1 MSSVSALQK
10 KRNGVFQARFN
21 LPPTEELI
29 ADFMCALQQKI
40 LTQGRLYIS
49 QHYVAFHSKVFGA
62 ETSLVIPASDIT
74 GVSLAK
80 SLGVVPNAIKVYTT
94 YNVYWFG
101 SFVKRQEA
109 YALLVKVSKGE
120 RLGKEDMV
128 MEASRLSNAS
138 ADTGNGDAEE
148 RELSQQRRD
157 REERG
162 GGEDDDEEEQRPK
175 PKRKAKPTPV
185 KAKGKTARQ
194 RQADDEMEAEERDA
208 ADEEHNAD
216 DDHDGPSRRSKS
228 RTAAAAA
235 AASKKMNGK
244 SPVKMNGR
252 AAGGRKAARPPSD
265 DEEHRDEDEET
276 KEQENDHK
284 RADDSGSDINED
296 DEILNRL
303 RAAKRKAPGA
313 AGANS
318 GGIVLVGTLA
328 PPSSSS
334 SPAPTSPLP
343 PPPTTTLAPG
353 KKQKGDYSDIYL
365 YPPLTAPTDEKV
377 DSLAQRIRRQS
388 AALPI
393 AAAGRRFISEGAMR
407 RQGRWSVVDR
417 WVFLFSD
424 VLVLTKQIDRD
435 RWEMKQWMPL
445 NGLTVDCRPV
455 EQQPTMRKTKL
466 PHPFRLIYTPPTVLP
481 PPTSTPPPLVAAA
494 AEYTVSTDTK
504 EQQSQWTQR
513 LLLAIAAHHFN
524 SVPVYSS
531 AAVGAGSV
539 FPASMSYR
547 PFGWYYHFVLGGL
560 HQAVYDGDVKQVEA
574 LCNANE
580 DVIDS
585 DDMEGRGVLHICAA
599 KNDTTLIPLLLQ
611 HGADVKKKDR
621 DGYTAMH
628 IAAREGNLS
637 TLNALLSAPAV
648 EFDMLHNGDKSP
660 KQYRELSAV
669 WLCVLS
675 AQLEWQECL
684 NIILSLSKPALRRQ
698 LMDDRDDDGQTL
710 LEAAC
715 ASGLTRAIAVLVK
728 QGATIDLPNRQGLT
742 PLSLAAKRG
751 NKELIRELI
760 AQGAQPNLRF
770 IPQLSPPLLSSANVD
785 IATYLITVGAR
796 PSLKNNKGVK
806 VSDLFRSESAAAAF
820 QQAEELHAARPPVDT
835 DDHMHPQA
843 VTHAQNNSHALE
855 SCVLCQEEFTIVRK
869 RDYCRRCGL
878 NVCQADSSKKLIFRR
893 KRNGKK
899 ERVLARVCDGCYNVV
914 LFRQREDG
922 GIGMEAGKL
931 KVKKKRPA
939 GGEGEGREVSRKG
952 ALSQSRKW
960 DDVDP
965 EEEDDEDDRGGGG
978 GGGKDE
984 RRGGGGG
991 AHSRDGS
998 VDDGSYDSPV
1008 EDGAS
1013 MASTMKS
1020 LGKKGMRGA
1029 WKMGGLIGGKLSH
1042 VFDNVT
1048 DGLTNMAVP
1057 KGAQR
1062 RGGAVNDMPAEAQQ
1076 EDGEDDREAEE
1087 AEEEDVRPTPTKRT
1101 VRKTTTTA
1109 TVSETV
1115 DRKSA
1120 AGGGRSNAKA
1130 EGARSAVGRAK
1141 REAAANLD
1149 QMHRQ
1154 EDRAAEIAEE
1164 AETFGGLSA
1173 KLKAK
1178 AKRGML

>member
-40 LTQGRLYIS
+40 LHQGRLYIS
-49 QHYVAFHSKVFGA
+49 QHYVAFCSKVFGT
-62 ETSLVIPASDIT
+62 ETQLVIPASDIT

-80 SLGVVPNAIKVYTT
+80 SLGVVPNAIKVFTT
-94 YNVYWFG
+94 YNVYWLG

-120 RLGKEDMV
+120 KLGKEDMI
-128 MEASRLSNAS
+128 MEASKTSNAS
-138 ADTGNGDAEE
+138 ADMANGDAED

-162 GGEDDDEEEQRPK
+162 GGDEDEDEERPK
-175 PKRKAKPTPV
+175 PKRKAKATPV

-194 RQADDEMEAEERDA
+194 RQVDDEMEAEERDA
-208 ADEEHNAD
+208 EAERDLD
-216 DDHDGPSRRSKS
+216 DDDDGTSRRGKS
-228 RTAAAAA
+228 RAAPT
-235 AASKKMNGK
+235 KKMNGK
-244 SPVKMNGR
+244 SPLKNGR
-252 AAGGRKAARPPSD
+252 RQPARPPSD
-265 DEEHRDEDEET
+265 DEDERGHDEET
-276 KEQENDHK
+276 REQETDHK
-284 RADDSGSDINED
+284 HADDSGSDINED

-303 RAAKRKAPGA
+303 RAAKRKAPGTVTT
-313 AGANS
+313 
-318 GGIVLVGTLA
+318 IL
-328 PPSSSS
+328 PPSSAAA
-334 SPAPTSPLP
+334 APTAPIV
-343 PPPTTTLAPG
+343 PPTTASPSG
-353 KKQKGDYSDIYL
+353 KKQKGDFSDIYR
-365 YPPLTAPTDEKV
+365 YPELDAPTDEKV
-377 DSLAQRIRRQS
+377 DSLAQRIRKQT

-393 AAAGRRFISEGAMR
+393 SVPGRRFISEGAMR

-424 VLVLTKQIDRD
+424 VLVLTKQIDRE

-466 PHPFRLIYTPPTVLP
+466 LHPFRLIYTPPATP
-481 PPTSTPPPLVAAA
+481 PPPNNTPPPLVAPA

-504 EQQSQWTQR
+504 EQQSVWTQR

-524 SVPVYSS
+524 SVPMSAASALNGAAVSS
-531 AAVGAGSV
+531 A
-539 FPASMSYR
+539 FPPSLSYR
-547 PFGWYYHFVLGGL
+547 PFGWYYHYVLGGL
-560 HQAVYDGDVKQVEA
+560 HQAVYDNDAKQVEA
-574 LCNANE
+574 LCKANE

-599 KNDTTLIPLLLQ
+599 KNDATMIPLLLQ
-611 HGADVKKKDR
+611 LGADVKKKDR

-628 IAAREGNLS
+628 IAAREGNLT
-637 TLNALLSAPAV
+637 TLNALLTSPAV
-648 EFDMLHNGDKSP
+648 EFEMLHNGDKSP

-669 WLCVLS
+669 WLCVLN

-684 NIILSLSKPALRRQ
+684 NILLSLSKPALRRQ
-698 LMDDRDDDGQTL
+698 IMDDRDDDGQTL

-751 NKELIRELI
+751 NKELVRELI

-770 IPQLSPPLLSSANVD
+770 IPQLSSPLLSSTNAD
-785 IATYLITVGAR
+785 LATYLITVGAR
-796 PSLKNNKGVK
+796 PALKNAKGVRLT
-806 VSDLFRSESAAAAF
+806 DLFRSESAAASF

-899 ERVLARVCDGCYNVV
+899 ERVLARVCDGCYNIV

-931 KVKKKRPA
+931 KVKKKRPT
-939 GGEGEGREVSRKG
+939 GDGDREVSRKG
-952 ALSQSRKW
+952 APSQSRKW
-960 DDVDP
+960 DDVDA
-965 EEEDDEDDRGGGG
+965 EEDEDDERGGGG
-978 GGGKDE
+978 GGRDE
-984 RRGGGGG
+984 RRG
-991 AHSRDGS
+991 HSRDGS
-998 VDDGSYDSPV
+998 ENDASYESPV

-1013 MASTMKS
+1013 MASTMKT

-1062 RGGAVNDMPAEAQQ
+1062 RGGAVNDAPDTQQ
-1076 EDGEDDREAEE
+1076 DGEDDGEAEE
-1087 AEEEDVRPTPTKRT
+1087 AEEEDVRPTPTKRA
-1101 VRKTTTTA
+1101 VKRTTTTTTTT
-1109 TVSETV
+1109 TVSEQ
-1115 DRKSA
+1115 SA
-1120 AGGGRSNAKA
+1120 ASGGRSNARA
-1130 EGARSAVGRAK
+1130 EGTRSAVGRAK
-1141 REAAANLD
+1141 RQAGANLD
-1149 QMHRQ
+1149 QMRDQ
-1154 EDRAAEIAEE
+1154 EVRSAEMVEE
-1164 AETFGGLSA
+1164 AETFGGLTA
-1173 KLKAK
+1173 RLKAK
-1178 AKRGML
+1178 AKRGQL